1 MELPF
6 DASHILIELSKNG
19 IDLVEITGN
28 DATNKN
34 FPVTLLIFRLHKESI
49 VSCIYQG
56 FMESLFD
63 NANVWR
69 TDPLVAFE
77 SFVLSPEFQLLGRRH
92 ATSTKTAAPVPMRA
106 TSARI
111 YVLMFGKFIR
121 WLSERNIIL
130 LDVTNTDILAFL
142 EHGSNEAD
150 QAEGAT
156 PTKDLNSS
164 IRVRY
169 LRLFERVFQHLD
181 VHPNPARH
189 AAFDIYKS
197 GNKTLRGQDLDKVT
211 LTQAEQ
217 DAFMLAL
224 PTAPAVPAAPPASA
238 RGNQT
243 AAPPRGWKRRRDR
256 AMQAMMLGAGLK
268 VSEVIG
274 IVTESLGTADAQGS
288 VAVTVSP
295 ATTAGTGRWHQTQ
308 LRAFAVAE
316 VLAWRNER
324 KALKIPGALLF
335 PATLDGGTLDKA
347 TVYRQ
352 VKATFERAGVA
363 VPRLG
368 GRTLRN
374 SFAVRELQQGA
385 SIELVG
391 EFMGHRKRKST
402 EHYLLGNADASS
414 SVTQEQE
421 VTASDAPQRG
431 RRARTPKNPA

>member
-1 MELPF
+1 
-6 DASHILIELSKNG
+6 
-19 IDLVEITGN
+19 
-28 DATNKN
+28 
-34 FPVTLLIFRLHKESI
+34 
-49 VSCIYQG
+49 
-56 FMESLFD
+56 MESLFD
-63 NANVWR
+63 NANIWR
-69 TDPLVAFE
+69 ADPLVAFE
-77 SFVLSPEFQLLGRRH
+77 AFVLSPEFQLLGRRQ
-92 ATSTKTAAPVPMRA
+92 ATSAKTAIPVPMRA

-121 WLSERNIIL
+121 WLGERGIAL
-130 LDVTNTDILAFL
+130 LDVTNSDILAFL
-142 EHGSNEAD
+142 EHGSENTRQDGDA
-150 QAEGAT
+150 APA
-156 PTKDLNSS
+156 KDLNSS
-164 IRVRY
+164 IRIRY
-169 LRLFERVFQHLD
+169 LRLFERVFQHLN

-197 GNKTLRGQDLDKVT
+197 GNKNLRGQDLDKVT
-211 LTQAEQ
+211 LTQSEQ
-217 DAFMLAL
+217 DAFMQAL
-224 PTAPAVPAAPPASA
+224 PAAPAAS
-238 RGNQT
+238 T
-243 AAPPRGWKRRRDR
+243 APGQASAPPRGWKRRRDR

-274 IVTESLGTADAQGS
+274 IVTESLGTADALGS

-316 VLAWRNER
+316 VFAWRNER

-335 PATLDGGTLDKA
+335 PATLEGGTLDKA

-352 VKATFERAGVA
+352 VKASFERAGVA

-374 SFAVRELQQGA
+374 AFAVRELQEGA

-402 EHYLLGNADASS
+402 EHYLLGKPAPNAT
-414 SVTQEQE
+414 VTPTQEAAGLDE
-421 VTASDAPQRG
+421 PRRG
-431 RRARTPKNPA
+431 RRPRDPEKPA